1 MDDLLNEL
9 EPQGPAPE
17 ERERRRRLIAAVG
30 IAGLSLLTVGTLSSG
45 AFFSDTQTVPTGQIV
60 TGSVVLA
67 NQTATAQQFAVTNMA
82 PGDTKYGSVTV
93 ANGGSLQLR
102 YAVTANTTAVPV
114 TDPAI
119 ASLVAAAAAAG
130 KTFTPS
136 GFNLADQ
143 LQFTVCDKAFDASG
157 NCAGGGTVLYG
168 PNQPFA
174 TPAQTATPSNAAT
187 SVVLFG
193 DPTDTNATAKATD
206 RIVNPGVTGN
216 TDTLYIKA
224 YLDGPNTGNTWQATG
239 TTISL
244 VFNAFQTV
252 NNP

>member
-45 AFFSDTQTVPTGQIV
+45 ACFSDTETVPTGQIV

-67 NQTATAQQFAVTNMA
+67 DQTATTQQFAVTNMA

-93 ANGGSLQLR
+93 KNTGSLELR

-119 ASLVAAAAAAG
+119 AQLGHRGSGRREDPYAVRL
-130 KTFTPS
+130 TTWPTSCSSPS
-136 GFNLADQ
+136 A
-143 LQFTVCDKAFDASG
+143 
-157 NCAGGGTVLYG
+157 
-168 PNQPFA
+168 PP
-174 TPAQTATPSNAAT
+174 PST
-187 SVVLFG
+187 
-193 DPTDTNATAKATD
+193 
-206 RIVNPGVTGN
+206 R
-216 TDTLYIKA
+216 
-224 YLDGPNTGNTWQATG
+224 
-239 TTISL
+239 
-244 VFNAFQTV
+244 
-252 NNP
+252 

>member
-67 NQTATAQQFAVTNMA
+67 DQTATTQQFAVTNMA

-93 ANGGSLQLR
+93 KNVGSLELR

-119 ASLVAAAAAAG
+119 ASLVTAAAAAG
-130 KTFTPS
+130 KTLTPS

-143 LQFTVCDKAFDASG
+143 LQFTVCAAAFDPLTGA
-157 NCAGGGTVLYG
+157 CTGTVLFG
-168 PNQPFA
+168 PAAFA
-174 TPAQTATPSNAAT
+174 SAADVAAPSAAAT
-187 SVVLFG
+187 TAVVFG
-193 DPTDTNATAKATD
+193 DPTDLNPTAKATD
-206 RIVNPGVTGN
+206 RILAAGSPAE
-216 TDTLYIKA
+216 TLYIKA
-224 YLDGPNTGNTWQATG
+224 FLDGPTTGNTWQATG

-244 VFNAFQTV
+244 VFNAFQTA

>member
-67 NQTATAQQFAVTNMA
+67 NQTTATQQFAVTNMA

-119 ASLVAAAAAAG
+119 ASLVTAAASAG
-130 KTFTPS
+130 KTLTPS

-143 LQFTVCDKAFDASG
+143 LQFTVCDAAFDPLTG
-157 NCAGGGTVLYG
+157 NCKGTVLFG
-168 PNQPFA
+168 PAAFA
-174 TPAQTATPSNAAT
+174 SAADVATPSAAAT
-187 SVVLFG
+187 TAVVFG
-193 DPTDTNATAKATD
+193 DPTDSNPATD
-206 RIVNPGVTGN
+206 RILAAGSAAE
-216 TDTLYIKA
+216 TLYFKA
-224 YLDGPNTGNTWQATG
+224 YLDGPSTGNTWQATG
-239 TTISL
+239 TNISL
-244 VFNAFQTV
+244 VFNAFQTL

>member
-67 NQTATAQQFAVTNMA
+67 DQTTTTQQFAVTNMA

-119 ASLVAAAAAAG
+119 ASLVTAAAAAG
-130 KTFTPS
+130 KTLTPS
-136 GFNLADQ
+136 GYNLADQ
-143 LQFTVCDKAFDASG
+143 LQFTVCDVAFASG
-157 NCAGGGTVLYG
+157 ACPSGHTLFG
-168 PNQPFA
+168 PG
-174 TPAQTATPSNAAT
+174 
-187 SVVLFG
+187 LFG
-193 DPTDTNATAKATD
+193 DGNVLSTGPTSTPAEGSVTVFGDPADGSNRATD
-206 RIVNPGVTGN
+206 RILAAGATP
-216 TDTLYIKA
+216 DTLYIQA
-224 YLDGPNTGNTWQATG
+224 YLPGPTTGNEWQATG

-244 VFNAFQTV
+244 VFNAFQTA